1 MNLEKLDEIY
11 KALKVEDDRL
21 IEGGQRVSSLPSSI
35 LVETLIRCG
44 SKEYA
49 IALLRHI
56 SARLEKVE

>member
-11 KALKVEDDRL
+11 QQLKAEDDKALEW
-21 IEGGQRVSSLPSSI
+21 GQRQSALPSSI
-35 LVETLIRCG
+35 LVEALIRCG

-56 SARLEKVE
+56 SARLEKPE

>member
-1 MNLEKLDEIY
+1 MIDIDGILQ
-11 KALKVEDDRL
+11 ALKSEDDRL

-35 LVETLIRCG
+35 LIEALIRAH

-56 SARLEKVE
+56 SARLEKPE